1 MNERRQPTAVM
12 RGPRRTVNA
21 IAAAYDWRKGV
32 RTKMRGTVMKGGA
45 LRRMTLMKTRMVALR

>member
-1 MNERRQPTAVM
+1 MNERRQPTAMM

-32 RTKMRGTVMKGGA
+32 RMKMRGTVMKGGA
-45 LRRMTLMKTRMVALR
+45 SRRMTSMKTRMVALR